1 MVVFE
6 WCRRIPSPV
15 QWREGG
21 GGRGQA
27 QSQDTGKR
35 VAELGAAVSSVVC
48 GQPA

>member
-1 MVVFE
+1 MVSADPVTGAVAGV
-6 WCRRIPSPV
+6 RR
-15 QWREGG
+15 